1 MIKSAPPL
9 LTDEVLICVDLPV
22 GDGAS
27 TSRFNWYALNN
38 TGGTQMQP
46 AVDDMHANCVVICTS
61 RCDDIQRVALMIYNA
76 LR

>member
-1 MIKSAPPL
+1 MAFFDCLIDKSLRFFINSKQMIKSAPPL

-46 AVDDMHANCVVICTS
+46 AVDDIHTFVW
-61 RCDDIQRVALMIYNA
+61 
-76 LR
+76 